1 MVVLLGSGF
10 WKRCP
15 SPTHGPCS
23 LLDKPLP
30 RQMGCSWHSE
40 TFTPF
45 PCVRGQYL
53 GIHLTHDRPMTGV
66 AFWSSQCSPGLP
78 LTSAPSPCCRTLK
91 PASPGP
97 APVRLQAVPTAPGP
111 RRLDARR
118 TVICTGRRWW
128 LDGGHTPVLWLIE
141 TTWVICP
148 QRPQHRAQAPIQMKH
163 CPLPPVQQAVLN
175 QRCFCLGLNRV
186 LPKFVH

>member
-1 MVVLLGSGF
+1 MSPRSHRSSCLTLEAIFFFFFFDPLSREPNIHLQASGFTLFMVVLLGSGL

-45 PCVRGQYL
+45 PCVLGQYL

-78 LTSAPSPCCRTLK
+78 LTSAPTPCCRTLK

-97 APVRLQAVPTAPGP
+97 APIRLQAVPTTPGL
-111 RRLDARR
+111 RRLDASR

-128 LDGGHTPVLWLIE
+128 LDSGHTPVLWLI
-141 TTWVICP
+141 
-148 QRPQHRAQAPIQMKH
+148 
-163 CPLPPVQQAVLN
+163 
-175 QRCFCLGLNRV
+175 
-186 LPKFVH
+186 